1 MPSMTKPILVVFCD
15 IRSESREFPNGRV
28 VNV

>member
-1 MPSMTKPILVVFCD
+1 MPSMTKPILDMCCD
-15 IRSESREFPNGRV
+15 IRSESRELPDGRV